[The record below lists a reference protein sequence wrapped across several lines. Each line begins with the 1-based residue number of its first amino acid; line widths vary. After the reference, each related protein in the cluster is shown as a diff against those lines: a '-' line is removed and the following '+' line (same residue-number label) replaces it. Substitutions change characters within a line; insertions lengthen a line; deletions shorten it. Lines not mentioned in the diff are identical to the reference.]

1 MSEQQTSGTGKEG
14 SEAAAVKEALSLRET
29 LLELAAEEGRLDL
42 QRLELQS
49 QITSVERQLPDTSHE
64 SLAAPT
70 QERID
75 ELRLELADKEDRLK
89 RIRAEKEEVTRRQR
103 RLLDKIDVLRNE
115 QQRRATNKPES
126 TGAWTR
132 QPPERWPQRPQ
143 RSGGSRPLII
153 SLGMLALVLVVSLA
167 LVRAFYGPDISP
179 VPSTDTDSPSLL
191 FPTYQPNGKGPTD
204 AACQARSAYSCYSP
218 EDIQQA
224 FNLTPLYQ
232 SGFDG
237 RGQTIVILGAGYTT
251 TLQDDL
257 NHFDQTW
264 GLPDPQLTILQ
275 PHGPPTPYD
284 CGASN
289 LDRLQIENT
298 LDVEWA
304 HAIAPG
310 ANIVLVIG
318 SNAASTS
325 TPAQNCV
332 DLSLKD
338 DLAYA
343 LNNHLGQIISISQ
356 NYSEAGLVSDTPD
369 QKTAEQQLF
378 SDAHALFEQAIS
390 EHITVIASTGNYG
403 ATTPGDT
410 TNTTS
415 FWTQPTV
422 SWPASDPDV
431 LAVGG
436 TSFMLHA
443 DGSYG
448 GENVWND
455 QPSSGA
461 SGGGLSAVFSEP
473 GYQQTVPNQ
482 LLFQGRR
489 GIPDVAFPA
498 KGFLIYGTFQN
509 GLLYK
514 FGPSSWLHWDVQDG
528 TDVGAPAWA
537 GLIALANQMNGK
549 PLGMIQ
555 PALYSLQGQDLHDI
569 TDGNNSFDGVQGYKA
584 MPGFDLATGW
594 GTPDA
599 ASLLFALIQ
608 ATDHAP
614 TGCHTSLH
622 QCT

>member
-49 QITSVERQLPDTSHE
+49 QITSFERQTQGASRE
-64 SLAAPT
+64 GLASSV
-70 QERID
+70 QERSD
-75 ELRLELADKEDRLK
+75 ELRLELTNIEERLK
-89 RIRAEKEEVTRRQR
+89 RIRAEKEDISRRQR

-115 QQRRATNKPES
+115 QQRAAKPENAP
-126 TGAWTR
+126 TWPR
-132 QPPERWPQRPQ
+132 QPAARWPQSPQ
-143 RSGGSRPLII
+143 RPGGSRPLII

-179 VPSTDTDSPSLL
+179 IPPNDTDSTSLL
-191 FPTYQPNGKGPTD
+191 LPTYQPNGKGPTD
-204 AACQARSAYSCYSP
+204 AACQARSDYSCYSP

-224 FNLTPLYQ
+224 FGLTPLYQ

-251 TLQDDL
+251 TLQNDL
-257 NHFDQTW
+257 IHFDQTW

-275 PHGPPTPYD
+275 PHGLPTPYS
-284 CGASN
+284 CGTSN

-318 SNAASTS
+318 SNAASAT
-325 TPAQNCV
+325 TAAQNCA

-338 DLAYA
+338 DIAYA
-343 LNNHLGQIISISQ
+343 LNNHLGQVISISQ
-356 NYSEAGLVSDTPD
+356 SYSEAGQSSDSAD
-369 QKTAEQQLF
+369 QKTAQQQLF
-378 SDAHALFEQAIS
+378 SDAHALFQQAASEQV
-390 EHITVIASTGNYG
+390 TVIASAGNYG
-403 ATTPGDT
+403 ATTPNDA
-410 TNTTS
+410 TNAAS
-415 FWTQPTV
+415 FWTQPNV

-436 TSFMLHA
+436 TSFMLNA
-443 DGSYG
+443 AGNYG
-448 GENVWND
+448 GETVWNN
-455 QPSSGA
+455 QPVGA
-461 SGGGLSAVFSEP
+461 GGGGLSAVFSEP
-473 GYQQTVPNQ
+473 DYQQTVPNQ

-489 GIPDVAFPA
+489 GVPDVAFPA
-498 KGFLIYGTFQN
+498 KGFLIYGTFQT
-509 GLLYK
+509 GLLNK
-514 FGPSSWLHWDVQDG
+514 ISPASWLHWDVQGG
-528 TDVGAPAWA
+528 TDAGAPAWA
-537 GLIALANQMNGK
+537 GLIALANQIRGK

-569 TDGNNSFDGVQGYKA
+569 TDGNNTFYGVQGYQA

-594 GTPDA
+594 GTPNA
-599 ASLLFALIQ
+599 GSLLFALIQ
-608 ATDHAP
+608 ATDHSA
-614 TGCHTSLH
+614 TGCHSETHL
-622 QCT
+622 CT